1 MYEIPVEGITVN
13 DEIVESYGNSNA
25 VASLVVNENVYSP
38 FNGDFNFSLV
48 DAQDVNIPF
57 GKYQINEQGDTY
69 LTSYV
74 DAKPGESVT
83 IVPEKKWAGQLFDSY
98 ITMADNAQ
106 AKADSIRYGVSFD
119 GMTINLNDKAA
130 GNVYFTVHYMNVFGK
145 VKSDNVTLNFNEKTP
160 DAEEITSIVSKKHVV
175 N

>member
-83 IVPEKKWAGQLFDSY
+83 IVPEKNGQVNY
-98 ITMADNAQ
+98 
-106 AKADSIRYGVSFD
+106 SI
-119 GMTINLNDKAA
+119 
-130 GNVYFTVHYMNVFGK
+130 H
-145 VKSDNVTLNFNEKTP
+145 
-160 DAEEITSIVSKKHVV
+160 TSQWLIMLKQSRLYPLWRIIRWYDYQS
-175 N
+175 

>member
-38 FNGDFNFSLV
+38 FNGDFKFSLV
-48 DAQDVNIPF
+48 DAQDVNIQF

-83 IVPEKKWAGQLFDSY
+83 IVPKKNWQVNYSIHTSQWLIMLKQKQTLSV
-98 ITMADNAQ
+98 MAYH
-106 AKADSIRYGVSFD
+106 SMV
-119 GMTINLNDKAA
+119 
-130 GNVYFTVHYMNVFGK
+130 
-145 VKSDNVTLNFNEKTP
+145 
-160 DAEEITSIVSKKHVV
+160 
-175 N
+175 

>member
-1 MYEIPVEGITVN
+1 M
-13 DEIVESYGNSNA
+13 
-25 VASLVVNENVYSP
+25 
-38 FNGDFNFSLV
+38 

-57 GKYQINEQGDTY
+57 GKYKINEQGDTY

-83 IVPEKKWAGQLFDSY
+83 IVPEKKNGQVNYSIHTSQWL
-98 ITMADNAQ
+98 IMLKQ
-106 AKADSIRYGVSFD
+106 KADSIRYGVSFD

-145 VKSDNVTLNFNEKTP
+145 VKSDNVTLNFNEKN
-160 DAEEITSIVSKKHVV
+160 S
-175 N
+175 

>member
-1 MYEIPVEGITVN
+1 MNKKFLSAVLFGPVEGITVN

-83 IVPEKKWAGQLFDSY
+83 IVPEKKMGRS
-98 ITMADNAQ
+98 T
-106 AKADSIRYGVSFD
+106 IRFIHHNG
-119 GMTINLNDKAA
+119 
-130 GNVYFTVHYMNVFGK
+130 
-145 VKSDNVTLNFNEKTP
+145 
-160 DAEEITSIVSKKHVV
+160 
-175 N
+175 